1 MLELLRSGG
10 VLMIPLLL
18 CSIAALAVTLE
29 RLHALRPSRVVRP
42 EISAV
47 LDAAHD
53 EEGVATVRE
62 ICRRHPGPFARIVA
76 VCLEAR
82 ALAPEEAREI
92 VSDVGRREVHEIR
105 RGLPVLE
112 TIAGVAPL
120 LGLLGTVFGM
130 IRVFRIM
137 AQGGIGQAE
146 VLSGG
151 ISEALVTTATGLA
164 IAIPAFVAHS
174 YFSHKTED
182 LVVEIEER
190 VNRFLRHLA
199 RSARGLPAPAGAGDG
214 IETGSER

>member
-1 MLELLRSGG
+1 MFELMQDGG
-10 VLMIPLLL
+10 IVMIPLLL
-18 CSIAALAVTLE
+18 CSVVALAVTLE
-29 RLHALRPSRVVRP
+29 RLYSLRFSRIVRP

-53 EEGVATVRE
+53 EEGVSTVIE
-62 ICRRHPGPFARIVA
+62 VCRRHPGPFARIVA

-82 ALAPEEAREI
+82 SLAADDAREV
-92 VSDVGRREVHEIR
+92 VSDVGRREIHEIR

-130 IRVFRIM
+130 IRVFRTM

-151 ISEALVTTATGLA
+151 ISEALVTTATGLL
-164 IAIPAFVAHS
+164 IAIPTFVAHS

-182 LVVEIEER
+182 LVVDIEER

-199 RSARGLPAPAGAGDG
+199 GAGRAAAANRSGAGA
-214 IETGSER
+214 